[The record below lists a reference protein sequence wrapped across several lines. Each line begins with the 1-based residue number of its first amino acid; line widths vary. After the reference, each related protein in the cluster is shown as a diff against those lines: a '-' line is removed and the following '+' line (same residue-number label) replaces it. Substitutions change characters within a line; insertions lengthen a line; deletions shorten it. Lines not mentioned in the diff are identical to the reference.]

1 MDTNFFIFFTDFLKW
16 KQLFCIVETYFSI
29 SFTLLAQMDFL
40 PIGNSIFLVSAI
52 SLLAET
58 IIRKK
63 RENNFERKTSL
74 LLVRNWFS
82 G

>member
-16 KQLFCIVETYFSI
+16 KQLFRIVETYFSI